1 MLKILE
7 VSPRL
12 RQIFDWFVI
21 IGSVLICLIV
31 LPTRL
36 PGAEL
41 FGIRPNWL
49 LIWVVVWSIKRTP
62 MQGAIAGMA
71 LGLIQDGMTAL
82 DGIEV
87 IDGINFT
94 LPADPNEPVQNV
106 YVSFPSHIWSLTV
119 VGVLAGLID
128 KKRYI
133 QEDFISIA
141 LIVFGG
147 ALISETITAL
157 HYSLQGIRNAALVWT
172 EHQLVRIALSSAVIS
187 SLWAPVIYYPLN
199 RWWEFKKE
207 KEQSS

>member
-1 MLKILE
+1 MLKIFE

-12 RQIFDWFVI
+12 RQIFDWLII
-21 IGSVLICLIV
+21 IGSVLICLLV

-36 PGAEL
+36 PGTEL
-41 FGIRPNWL
+41 LGIRPNWL
-49 LIWVVVWSIKRTP
+49 LIWVVVWSVKRTP
-62 MQGAIAGMA
+62 IQGAIAGIA

-82 DGIEV
+82 DGIDV
-87 IDGINFT
+87 IDGFDYTI
-94 LPADPNEPVQNV
+94 PIDPNNPIDNV
-106 YVSFPSHIWSLTV
+106 SLSYPSHIWSLTV
-119 VGVLAGLID
+119 VGIITGFID

-147 ALISETITAL
+147 AVISETITAVQ
-157 HYSLQGIRNAALVWT
+157 YSLQGIRNVALVWT
-172 EHQLVRIALSSAVIS
+172 EHQRIALSSAVIS

>member
-1 MLKILE
+1 MLKIFE
-7 VSPRL
+7 VSPRF
-12 RQIFDWFVI
+12 RQIFDWIVI
-21 IGSVLICLIV
+21 VGSVLICLLV

-62 MQGAIAGMA
+62 LQGAIAGMA

-82 DGIEV
+82 DGIDV
-87 IDGINFT
+87 IDGIDFT
-94 LPADPNEPVQNV
+94 LPIDPNDPVKD
-106 YVSFPSHIWSLTV
+106 VSPSYPSHIWSLTV
-119 VGVLAGLID
+119 VGILTGLID

-147 ALISETITAL
+147 AVISETITAIQ
-157 HYSLQGIRNAALVWT
+157 YSLQGIRNVSLVWT
-172 EHQLVRIALSSAVIS
+172 EHQLLRIALSSAVIS

>member
-1 MLKILE
+1 VFKIFE

-12 RQIFDWFVI
+12 RQIFDWLII
-21 IGSVLICLIV
+21 IGSVLICLLV

-36 PGAEL
+36 PGTEL
-41 FGIRPNWL
+41 LGIRPNWL
-49 LIWVVVWSIKRTP
+49 LIWVVVWSVKRTP
-62 MQGAIAGMA
+62 LQGAIAGIT

-82 DGIEV
+82 DGIDV
-87 IDGINFT
+87 IDGIDLT
-94 LPADPNEPVQNV
+94 IPIDPLNPRED
-106 YVSFPSHIWSLTV
+106 VSIPYPSHIWSLTV
-119 VGVLAGLID
+119 VGILTGLID

-147 ALISETITAL
+147 AVISETITAVQ
-157 HYSLQGIRNAALVWT
+157 YSLQGIRNIALVWT
-172 EHQLVRIALSSAVIS
+172 EHQRIALSSAVIS